1 MKFGTNYVPLLQENE
16 MLAGLHSRN
25 LILGLECFFGFLPSE
40 RFFLIVFVLVR
51 IKRIRKQEELKIPLC
66 NPSGENLLRQSCQHQ
81 RWSSSAKTTNGLNT
95 LTVSAKKLHHRPP
108 IGF

>member
-40 RFFLIVFVLVR
+40 RFFLIVFLLV
-51 IKRIRKQEELKIPLC
+51 
-66 NPSGENLLRQSCQHQ
+66 
-81 RWSSSAKTTNGLNT
+81 
-95 LTVSAKKLHHRPP
+95 
-108 IGF
+108 